1 MPTNDLALAGL
12 TPEQRVAAAARIR
25 NLFIEAEPGSGK
37 TAVASQRFGV
47 LRYLAGSDPRGV
59 LAISFTRSATAEL
72 RARIRRSWGP
82 STMHWPHRIGTIDY
96 LMRRLLRALLA
107 GGHIEWPGAQVD
119 IEVVDDW
126 RSVTAVSWRAQQ
138 PRVSLEGRRVI
149 VSSVSAT
156 PRSRPTVLA
165 VQDHIS
171 DGVCTHDDIRT
182 VLADAIQVPEVV
194 ATLKS
199 HVFATIRAIIVDEV
213 FDANELDLA
222 VFEIAMDAGVDVTI
236 IGDPWQALYGFRG
249 ARPQDVPQLVA
260 RTNIRTLPLTA
271 SFRWKTD
278 EQRQLASDLRAGKG
292 VSLPQGSVPDAD
304 VALAGRWQ
312 TLWAIDR
319 RVLPTAFPPF
329 SENDEGRAAATLL
342 LNQVTRNAF
351 QVDAAYLGESLKVL
365 GVPNIDVRRDLEPA
379 LNAIVFRLQS
389 PDSAD
394 DIYRQLSDVLKDAT
408 GRSLNSPVVHADRTR
423 IEELRLRVTDIGAI
437 VPGMTIHQAKGREW
451 DYVAVRLDEAET
463 QALSQGLSHGVE
475 LDRKTYVACTR
486 ARRRTFSV

>member
-1 MPTNDLALAGL
+1 MPAIDLAVAGL
-12 TPEQRVAAAARIR
+12 TSEQRIAAAARIP

-47 LRYLAGSDPRGV
+47 LRYLGGPDARGV

-82 STMHWPHRIGTIDY
+82 STTQWPHRIATIDY
-96 LMRRLLRALLA
+96 LMRRLLHALLA
-107 GGHIEWPGAQVD
+107 GGHIEWPGTQID

-149 VSSVSAT
+149 VNSVSAT
-156 PRSRPTVLA
+156 RRSRPTPSA
-165 VQDHIS
+165 VRDHIS
-171 DGVCTHDDIRT
+171 AGVCTHDDIRT
-182 VLADAIQVPEVV
+182 VLADAIQVPEIAAVV
-194 ATLKS
+194 ERYLSAT
-199 HVFATIRAIIVDEV
+199 VRAIIVDEV

-222 VFEIAMDAGVDVTI
+222 VFEIAMNAGVEVTI

-260 RTNIRTLPLTA
+260 RTDIRTLPLTA
-271 SFRWKTD
+271 SFRWKTG
-278 EQRQLASDLRAGKG
+278 EQRQLASDLRAGEG

-304 VALAGRWQ
+304 VALAGKWQ

-319 RVLPTAFPPF
+319 HILPIAFPPF
-329 SENDEGRAAATLL
+329 SDNDEGRAAATLL

-351 QVDAAYLGESLKVL
+351 QIDAAYLGESLKVL
-365 GVPNIDVRRDLEPA
+365 GVPGIDVRLDLEPA
-379 LNAIVFRLQS
+379 LNAIVLRLQS

-394 DIYRQLSDVLKDAT
+394 DIYRQLSDILKDVT
-408 GRSLNSPVVHADRTR
+408 GRSLNHAVVHADRTR
-423 IEELRLRVTDIGAI
+423 IEELRQRVADVGAL

-451 DYVAVRLDEAET
+451 DYVAVRLDESET
-463 QALSQGLSHGVE
+463 QALGRGLSHGVE
-475 LDRKTYVACTR
+475 IDRKTYVACTR